1 MGRSKVEGGD
11 DGGGEDE
18 RGGEREKI
26 LGIRAQRPGISG
38 AALQLAP
45 ACRRYIHGGPPT
57 TAARRAVPMLWL
69 CRVGAPRAPSRA
81 APIGPPNAAT
91 VAAAGRPSRHCV
103 ADASRLRRAV
113 SRWKGGRLL
122 SPLQPAPSPPAGSSL
137 NPPLPTRGVT
147 VRYVFPRAGRPAGR
161 RAARGSAAR
170 AGMTGERSPGGTPRV
185 RITGGL
191 RRVRI
196 ECRRPLGPRQDRV
209 DRLTADAP
217 PSRGHHRSTPP
228 RIEMHTTVN
237 RFTQ

>member
-1 MGRSKVEGGD
+1 MSGD
-11 DGGGEDE
+11 
-18 RGGEREKI
+18 
-26 LGIRAQRPGISG
+26 
-38 AALQLAP
+38 ALQLAP
-45 ACRRYIHGGPPT
+45 ACRRYTHGGPPT

-122 SPLQPAPSPPAGSSL
+122 FPLQPAPSPPAGSSL